1 MAFFDET
8 QKGRVFSSMIEVRLT
23 TDHDDYWELKY
34 MLDDAKEKAAN
45 KQFDELTEE
54 QQALLAYTEPTLQTT
69 IYWGKKFFR
78 QQCYLQAL
86 GCYLSIFRYYQVHW
100 TELPERGKEE
110 YYVICYHIG
119 FVYLTL
125 GHFEKAYYYLTNAK
139 RNSSIH
145 AIRDF
150 TNCLVEMKDTGALEY
165 IYSMVS
171 LVGSQIKM
179 YGDEKNTL
187 FPLYHFLRR
196 RAAQVLVNLKY
207 YSQARELLYQML
219 GEEENRE
226 FAERELQYLESMG
239 AGDDA
244 KRNE

>member
-1 MAFFDET
+1 M
-8 QKGRVFSSMIEVRLT
+8 
-23 TDHDDYWELKY
+23 
-34 MLDDAKEKAAN
+34 
-45 KQFDELTEE
+45 
-54 QQALLAYTEPTLQTT
+54 
-69 IYWGKKFFR
+69 
-78 QQCYLQAL
+78 
-86 GCYLSIFRYYQVHW
+86 
-100 TELPERGKEE
+100 PERGKEE

-125 GHFEKAYYYLTNAK
+125 GYFEKAYYYLTNAK

>member
-1 MAFFDET
+1 M
-8 QKGRVFSSMIEVRLT
+8 
-23 TDHDDYWELKY
+23 
-34 MLDDAKEKAAN
+34 
-45 KQFDELTEE
+45 
-54 QQALLAYTEPTLQTT
+54 LAYTEPTLQTT
-69 IYWGKKFFR
+69 IYWGRNFS
-78 QQCYLQAL
+78 AM
-86 GCYLSIFRYYQVHW
+86 LSSGGLSFYFSVLSSPL
-100 TELPERGKEE
+100 EGLEE

-196 RAAQVLVNLKY
+196 RAAQVLLNLKY
-207 YSQARELLYQML
+207 YSPNCSINAK
-219 GEEENRE
+219 ENE
-226 FAERELQYLESMG
+226 FQER
-239 AGDDA
+239 
-244 KRNE
+244 NTVT

>member
-1 MAFFDET
+1 
-8 QKGRVFSSMIEVRLT
+8 
-23 TDHDDYWELKY
+23 

-69 IYWGKKFFR
+69 IYWGRNF
-78 QQCYLQAL
+78 QAAM
-86 GCYLSIFRYYQVHW
+86 LSSGVGVLSFYFRYYQVHW

-179 YGDEKNTL
+179 YGDERIPC
-187 FPLYHFLRR
+187 FHFII
-196 RAAQVLVNLKY
+196 
-207 YSQARELLYQML
+207 
-219 GEEENRE
+219 
-226 FAERELQYLESMG
+226 FFG
-239 AGDDA
+239 AGQH
-244 KRNE
+244 KY

>member
-1 MAFFDET
+1 M
-8 QKGRVFSSMIEVRLT
+8 
-23 TDHDDYWELKY
+23 
-34 MLDDAKEKAAN
+34 
-45 KQFDELTEE
+45 
-54 QQALLAYTEPTLQTT
+54 
-69 IYWGKKFFR
+69 
-78 QQCYLQAL
+78 
-86 GCYLSIFRYYQVHW
+86 
-100 TELPERGKEE
+100 
-110 YYVICYHIG
+110 
-119 FVYLTL
+119 
-125 GHFEKAYYYLTNAK
+125 TNAK

-171 LVGSQIKM
+171 LVGSQIKI

-219 GEEENRE
+219 GEEEIRE

>member
-1 MAFFDET
+1 MIALEKAEGSNERSLYYKLSAMRTDRVDAFFDET

-179 YGDEKNTL
+179 YGDERIPC
-187 FPLYHFLRR
+187 FHFII
-196 RAAQVLVNLKY
+196 
-207 YSQARELLYQML
+207 
-219 GEEENRE
+219 
-226 FAERELQYLESMG
+226 FFG
-239 AGDDA
+239 AGQH
-244 KRNE
+244 KY